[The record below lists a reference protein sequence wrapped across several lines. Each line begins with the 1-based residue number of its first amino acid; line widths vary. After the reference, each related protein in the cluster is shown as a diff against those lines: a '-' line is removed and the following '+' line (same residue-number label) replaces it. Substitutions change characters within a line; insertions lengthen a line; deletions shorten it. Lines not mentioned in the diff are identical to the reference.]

1 MTITFTPKPNQIEVK
16 VEGYGKIKVR
26 PYGAGEELQI
36 AKNIRELDE
45 LQKKLESWY
54 KGIKDKYGDDE
65 SKITEEEK
73 TEFDKIQGK
82 LTKLSGD
89 LTDLIRSTI
98 SSNEKG
104 VAERLFNELSMNEI
118 RRLINTALG
127 KEEDAKA

>member
-73 TEFDKIQGK
+73 SEFDKIQGK